1 MLKKMYK
8 TIAVI
13 FERITADEIFM
24 YAAQG
29 SFYIITASIPFMMLF
44 LALLKFIVPITEQEA
59 IAMVKSIVP
68 GVLQPPVETVI
79 SELFSKSTAIISIT
93 GITAVWSSSRGIAAV
108 ERGVK
113 KVYKAAEKK
122 NFFVGVAFSVFYTLL
137 FLMAI
142 LITLLLMVFGGTI
155 YTFAS
160 ERIGWIMKIE
170 NILGEVQEIMYFVGL
185 SVFFTFAYR
194 VFAGKG
200 AKFKDQIWGAMFTT
214 FGWFAFSY
222 IFSIYV
228 ENFANYSYVYGSLT
242 VLVLMMLWLYSCMII
257 LLLGA
262 EVNVYINERKRLT

>member
-8 TIAVI
+8 TIATI

-68 GVLQPPVETVI
+68 GVLQTPVETVI

-262 EVNVYINERKRLT
+262 EVNVYINERKRLK